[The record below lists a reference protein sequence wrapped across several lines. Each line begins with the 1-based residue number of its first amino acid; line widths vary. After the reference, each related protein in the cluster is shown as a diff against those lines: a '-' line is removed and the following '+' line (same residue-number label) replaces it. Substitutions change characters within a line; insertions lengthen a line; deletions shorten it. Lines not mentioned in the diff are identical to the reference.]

1 MRNKSGIRQ
10 SLISAIVFCVLLFAV
25 MSVDPRVKE
34 RMNNFVFGGGLSS
47 LDNRASDVGHTL
59 VSAVRYQSID
69 NGPMMIFAVGGVILF
84 IFMFKA

>member
-1 MRNKSGIRQ
+1 MRNKSGLRQ
-10 SLISAIVFCVLLFAV
+10 AFLSAIVFCLLLFAV

-34 RMNNFVFGGGLSS
+34 RMENFVFGGGLSS
-47 LDNRASDVGHTL
+47 IDNHASNVGHTL
-59 VSAVRYQSID
+59 VSAVKYQSIE